1 MKAFTPLDLSLWEQ
15 IKRVLRHWLTFSW
28 QVKSMLSEEEREAIA
43 QRIEESE
50 KQHTAEIAVAIESRL
65 PWSYLM
71 RRGVHAL
78 ARL

>member
-50 KQHTAEIAVAIESRL
+50 KQHTAEIAVAI
-65 PWSYLM
+65 
-71 RRGVHAL
+71 
-78 ARL
+78 

>member
-50 KQHTAEIAVAIESRL
+50 KQHTVKS
-65 PWSYLM
+65 PWPLN
-71 RRGVHAL
+71 RVCLGHT
-78 ARL
+78 